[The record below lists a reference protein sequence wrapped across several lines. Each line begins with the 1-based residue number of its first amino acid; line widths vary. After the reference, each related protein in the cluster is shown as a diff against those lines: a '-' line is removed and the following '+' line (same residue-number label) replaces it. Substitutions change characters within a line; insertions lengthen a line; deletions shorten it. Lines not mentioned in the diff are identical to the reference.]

1 MKVTAFLMGW
11 RVRCF
16 LFLVALAISACFA
29 LPFTSLFSAS
39 AQQAVTTVNAA
50 SFASDGVVTANT
62 IVAVFT
68 TFTTQGN
75 QAYIASTIPLP
86 TTLGGV
92 RVTVNGVAAGLLGVF
107 PASNQINLVIPAG
120 TAAGQATVIV
130 TSSDNTTKSGN
141 IVITQSQ
148 PGIFTAK
155 SNGTGTAAAYTTFDG
170 VNITQTANPD
180 GSERELDA
188 GTRTRRNTLV
198 LFLTG
203 LGAVQTSQVTVT
215 FHGVPGQVTFAGPQG
230 AFVGLDQINVIIP
243 WELAGQGIIRVK
255 VSVKNNLGET
265 RESNVVTI
273 RLGGQI
279 PDIVATP
286 ITVGQVVNG
295 ELKYDDQ
302 IQTAG
307 DNVYFFDAYVF
318 TTTVANATVAIDL
331 RSPAT
336 GAPADPHFDA
346 LVLLYR
352 LTNGRLD
359 LVAANDQTG
368 GIGDGNVDVNNDAL
382 LLTVLPQPGT
392 YVLLATTADLQPLGI
407 GTYTLTLR
415 DNVIQPIAYG
425 ANVSGSITTTDV
437 KTSGGDYL
445 DAYWFNGV
453 LGDQITVTMRST
465 AFDSFLLLYRNDSD
479 PEIAFDDNG
488 AGGQVARLTFTLRE
502 TGIYLIFATPFQKDK
517 TGAYTLSLTKSNT
530 LTGNESTID
539 DQAPF
544 VFPGRALRQAGNPNG
559 LAGSYAPSGSTFER
573 ASRRRFVVR

>member
-16 LFLVALAISACFA
+16 LFLIALAISTCFV

-130 TSSDNTTKSGN
+130 TSSDGTTKSGN
-141 IVITQSQ
+141 CIITQSQ

-188 GTRTRRNTLV
+188 GTRARQNTLV

-215 FHGVPGQVTFAGPQG
+215 FHGVPGQVAFAGPQG

-382 LLTVLPQPGT
+382 LLTVLPQQGT

-488 AGGQVARLTFTLRE
+488 AGGQDARLTFTLRE

-530 LTGNESTID
+530 LTVNESAVD
-539 DQAPF
+539 DQASF
-544 VFPGRALRQAGNPNG
+544 AFPGRVLRQG
-559 LAGSYAPSGSTFER
+559 GSSTFER
-573 ASRRRFVVR
+573 AAQRRFVVR